1 MGEREA
7 INQQYADAWN
17 YEMEQINFNQNATTG
32 KWSFTENNQETVI
45 DNWSN
50 AETSDIVSRQELKN
64 DFINY

>member
-1 MGEREA
+1 MGQREA

-17 YEMEQINFNQNATTG
+17 YEMAQINFNQNATTG
-32 KWSFTENNQETVI
+32 KWSFTEDNEETSI
-45 DNWSN
+45 DMWSN

>member
-32 KWSFTENNQETVI
+32 KWSFTENN
-45 DNWSN
+45 
-50 AETSDIVSRQELKN
+50 
-64 DFINY
+64 